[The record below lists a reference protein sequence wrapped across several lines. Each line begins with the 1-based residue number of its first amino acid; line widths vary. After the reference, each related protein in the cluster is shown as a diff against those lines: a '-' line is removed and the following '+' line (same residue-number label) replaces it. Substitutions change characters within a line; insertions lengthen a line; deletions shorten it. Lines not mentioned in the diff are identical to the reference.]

1 VGVQTLSLKG
11 MARRKKGYRFGRSV
25 ADNGYGQFV
34 QVLARQAGKRGSAV
48 VQAGRFYPSS
58 KTCPVVVQ

>member
-1 VGVQTLSLKG
+1 VETLSLKG

-34 QVLARQAGKRGSAV
+34 EVLTQQAG
-48 VQAGRFYPSS
+48 
-58 KTCPVVVQ
+58 